1 MDILVLNG
9 VLDVK
14 ELVLLVV
21 PADAQNTVEDAVDVM
36 TLVVMVRI
44 HVAYGTMVVLVLA
57 VVITVLTVAMALVVA
72 NALTIVL
79 INAEDAKVI
88 VLMVVLVPPM
98 QEWTL

>member
-21 PADAQNTVEDAVDVM
+21 PVDAQNTVEDAVDVM

-98 QEWTL
+98 QE